1 MFFCSGLSNYNITLF
16 HLFNH
21 AFFKALLFLGAGSII
36 SSLMDEQDMRRMG
49 SLIYKLPFTYISI
62 LIGSL
67 AILGFP
73 FLTGFYSKDLL
84 LETTYISYSLD
95 SLFIYI
101 MGVLTAFFTAMY
113 SFKLIFFVFFVKTN
127 IFNKFGS
134 IQENNF
140 YILIPLFILSILSI
154 FIGYW
159 FSDIFV
165 GVGNIYLNDVIF
177 INYNHFNYIEAE
189 FLSPFIKNMPLMLT
203 FLGMFLGYY
212 FFYILNIKSKKNV
225 NVFVFKTK
233 IYEFFF
239 NAGFFNFIYNYIYI
253 FALHMFYKINVK
265 QIEKGFFEVFG
276 PVGFYL
282 FFRKLSYKARLFSP
296 YYINIILL
304 LLYLNL
310 IIIIYFLL
318 LYNIIII
325 KNIYLLLLLYYIIS

>member
-49 SLIYKLPFTYISI
+49 SLVYKLPFTYISI

-127 IFNKFGS
+127 MFNKFSS
-134 IQENNF
+134 IQESNY
-140 YILIPLFILSILSI
+140 YILIPLLVLSILSI

-165 GVGNIYLNDVIF
+165 GIGSIYLNDVIF
-177 INYNHFNYIEAE
+177 IHYDHFNNIEAE

-203 FLGMFLGYY
+203 FLGMLLGYY
-212 FFYILNIKSKKNV
+212 FFYVFNIKSKRNI
-225 NVFVFKTK
+225 NIFVFKSQ

-239 NAGFFNFIYNYIYI
+239 NAGFFNFIYNSIYI
-253 FALHMFYKINVK
+253 CALRLFYKINVK

-296 YYINIILL
+296 YYINVILL

-310 IIIIYFLL
+310 MIIIYFLL

-325 KNIYLLLLLYYIIS
+325 KNVYLLLLLYYIIS

>member
-49 SLIYKLPFTYISI
+49 SLVYKLPFTYISI

-84 LETTYISYSLD
+84 LETTFISYSLD

-127 IFNKFGS
+127 IFNKFGN

-140 YILIPLFILSILSI
+140 YILVPLFVLSILSI

-165 GVGNIYLNDVIF
+165 GIGSIYLSDVIF
-177 INYNHFNYIEAE
+177 IKYDHFNNIEAE
-189 FLSPFIKNMPLMLT
+189 FLSPWIKNMPLMLS

-212 FFYILNIKSKKNV
+212 FFNV
-225 NVFVFKTK
+225 FNVKRKRNFNLFVFKTQF
-233 IYEFFF
+233 YEFFF
-239 NAGFFNFIYNYIYI
+239 NAGFFNFIYNIIYI
-253 FALHMFYKINVK
+253 FALRMFYNINVK

-282 FFRKLSYKARLFSP
+282 FFRKLSYKARFLSP

-310 IIIIYFLL
+310 MIIIYFLL

>member
-84 LETTYISYSLD
+84 LETTFISYSLD

-101 MGVLTAFFTAMY
+101 MGVLTAFFTAIY

-127 IFNKFGS
+127 IFNKFGN
-134 IQENNF
+134 IQETNY
-140 YILIPLFILSILSI
+140 YILLPLFVLSILSI

-165 GVGNIYLNDVIF
+165 GIGSIYLSDVIF
-177 INYNHFNYIEAE
+177 INYSHFNNIEAE
-189 FLSPFIKNMPLMLT
+189 FLSPLIKNMPLILT

-212 FFYILNIKSKKNV
+212 FFYSFNIKNRKKN
-225 NVFVFKTK
+225 NLFVLKTQ
-233 IYEFFF
+233 IYQFFF
-239 NAGFFNFIYNYIYI
+239 NAGFFNYIYNTIYI
-253 FALHMFYKINVK
+253 FVLRMFYKINVK

-282 FFRKLSYKARLFSP
+282 FFRKLSYKARLLSP

-310 IIIIYFLL
+310 MIIIYFLL

>member
-49 SLIYKLPFTYISI
+49 SLVYKLPFTYISI

-84 LETTYISYSLD
+84 LETTFISYSLD

-127 IFNKFGS
+127 IFNKFGN
-134 IQENNF
+134 IQENNY
-140 YILIPLFILSILSI
+140 YILVPLFVLSILSI

-165 GVGNIYLNDVIF
+165 GIGSVYLSDVVF
-177 INYNHFNYIEAE
+177 INYDHYNNIEAE
-189 FLSPFIKNMPLMLT
+189 FLSPVIKNMPLMLT
-203 FLGMFLGYY
+203 FLGMFIGYY
-212 FFYILNIKSKKNV
+212 FFYIFNIKSKRNV
-225 NVFVFKTK
+225 YLFVFKSQ

-239 NAGFFNFIYNYIYI
+239 NAGFFNFIYNFVYI
-253 FALHMFYKINVK
+253 FALQMFYKINVK

-310 IIIIYFLL
+310 MIIIYFLL

-325 KNIYLLLLLYYIIS
+325 KNIYLLLFLYYIIS

>member
-49 SLIYKLPFTYISI
+49 SLVYKLPFTYISI

-84 LETTYISYSLD
+84 LETTFISYSLD

-127 IFNKFGS
+127 IFNKLS
-134 IQENNF
+134 IIQENNY
-140 YILIPLFILSILSI
+140 YILVPLFVLSILSI

-165 GVGNIYLNDVIF
+165 GIGSIYLSDVIY
-177 INYNHFNYIEAE
+177 INYDHFNNIEVE
-189 FLSPFIKNMPLMLT
+189 FLSPVIKNMPLMLT

-212 FFYILNIKSKKNV
+212 FFYIFNIKSKKNV
-225 NVFVFKTK
+225 YLFVFKSQ

-239 NAGFFNFIYNYIYI
+239 NAGFFNFIYNSIYI
-253 FALHMFYKINVK
+253 FALRLFYNINVK

-282 FFRKLSYKARLFSP
+282 FFRKLSYKARLLSP

-325 KNIYLLLLLYYIIS
+325 KNIYLLLFLYYIVL